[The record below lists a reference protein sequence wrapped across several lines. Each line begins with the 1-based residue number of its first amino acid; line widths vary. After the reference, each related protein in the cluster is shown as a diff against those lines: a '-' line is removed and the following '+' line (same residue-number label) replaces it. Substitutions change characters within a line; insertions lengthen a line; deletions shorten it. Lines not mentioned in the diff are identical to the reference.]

1 MAAQDRFRITVRG
14 RGGHGAVP
22 HKAIDPIVT
31 AAQIV
36 GGLQTIV
43 SRSLEPVAAGV
54 ISVCTI
60 HGGTTSNVIPDE
72 VVMEGTAR
80 YFDKKVQS
88 LIRSRMEEV
97 VRGICSSAGAEY
109 RFDYSEGYIPLVN
122 DPHKVGFLQRVVE
135 SYLGEKSW
143 IPDLPQVMGAE
154 DFAFYVD
161 KIPGVFLRLGL
172 GEDSPALHSA
182 EFDFNDKAIEAGI
195 TIMSALAL
203 ETLSLESA
211 DESGPR
217 SGKEEQGWGATPS

>member
-22 HKAIDPIVT
+22 HKTIDPIVT

-72 VVMEGTAR
+72 VVMEGTTR
-80 YFDKKVQS
+80 YFDEQVQT

-97 VRGICSSAGAEY
+97 IRGICTSAGAEHSFEY
-109 RFDYSEGYIPLVN
+109 TNGYIPLVN
-122 DPHKVGFLQRVVE
+122 DPEKVSFLRTVVE
-135 SYLGEKSW
+135 TYLGEKAW
-143 IPDLPQVMGAE
+143 IPDLPRVMGAE
-154 DFAFYVD
+154 DFAYYLAKV
-161 KIPGVFLRLGL
+161 PGVFLRLGL
-172 GEDSPALHSA
+172 GEDWPSLHSA
-182 EFDFNDKAIEAGI
+182 EFDFNDQAIEAGI
-195 TIMSALAL
+195 TVMCALAI
-203 ETLSLESA
+203 ETLAEA
-211 DESGPR
+211 APR
-217 SGKEEQGWGATPS
+217 